1 MYWNN
6 LEIDT
11 RIYPARCP
19 GCEAKKWQ
27 DRDWETGL
35 VYCSH
40 CGWYAG
46 EDDAQSAREG

>member
-11 RIYPARCP
+11 KSYPADCP
-19 GCEAKKWQ
+19 GCRAAKWQ
-27 DRDWETGL
+27 DKDWETGL
-35 VYCSH
+35 VYCSC

-46 EDDAQSAREG
+46 EDNSQ